1 MFGNFAATHKRRHP
15 QEMSSP
21 VVRHR
26 VEALVGRI
34 RNSPVPSNVRYVPL
48 RQLPLIF
55 PNMTDDQLAEVA
67 AFIISKTRDKLDSLS
82 EMGKME
88 SLRLQMAMDRKS
100 KMMATLSNLLKK
112 MSDTSSSITQN
123 IK

>member
-67 AFIISKTRDKLDSLS
+67 AFIISKTHDKLDSLS
-82 EMGKME
+82 EMGEME

-100 KMMATLSNLLKK
+100 KMMTTLSNLLKK

>member
-82 EMGKME
+82 EMGEME

-100 KMMATLSNLLKK
+100 NMMATLSNLLKK

>member
-1 MFGNFAATHKRRHP
+1 
-15 QEMSSP
+15 
-21 VVRHR
+21 
-26 VEALVGRI
+26 
-34 RNSPVPSNVRYVPL
+34 VRYVPL

-82 EMGKME
+82 EMGEME